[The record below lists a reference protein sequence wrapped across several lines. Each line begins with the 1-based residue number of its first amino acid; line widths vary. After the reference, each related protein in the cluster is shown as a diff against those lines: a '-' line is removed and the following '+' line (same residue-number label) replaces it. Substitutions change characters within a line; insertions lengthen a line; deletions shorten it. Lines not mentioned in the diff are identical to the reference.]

1 MYYCGLDVS
10 LRLTSICILDREGKI
25 VKEVKAASDPDAI
38 GAVLRGTGL
47 SFERVGLEAGS
58 DVVVA
63 CRRPARAGLADR
75 LHRRAACFG
84 LVAGRLP

>member
-47 SFERVGLEAGS
+47 SFERVGLEAG
-58 DVVVA
+58 A
-63 CRRPARAGLADR
+63 RRRRGPAGHPHSAARSARAA
-75 LHRRAACFG
+75 
-84 LVAGRLP
+84 